1 MLCAGFQ
8 IRRYVYHDVIR
19 LDDAAKL
26 IDCAYVQVST
36 ILQNL
41 MLSTTEY
48 IKKNIILMGKKTKKL
63 TCDFV
68 ELARIRKLKMRENPC
83 LKLSSFV
90 QFTCVLL

>member
-48 IKKNIILMGKKTKKL
+48 IKKKHNFDGKK
-63 TCDFV
+63 
-68 ELARIRKLKMRENPC
+68 N
-83 LKLSSFV
+83 
-90 QFTCVLL
+90 